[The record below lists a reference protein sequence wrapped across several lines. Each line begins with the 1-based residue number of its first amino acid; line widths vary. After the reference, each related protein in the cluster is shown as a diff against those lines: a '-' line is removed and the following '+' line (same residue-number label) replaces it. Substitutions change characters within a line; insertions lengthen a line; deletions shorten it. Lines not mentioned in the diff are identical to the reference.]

1 MFSLPRERHLPLWF
15 PYVHCRHPPPTPT
28 LRMSIAYHCVVFQCF
43 YLRWHGKGE
52 KNTWWARQFC
62 LISKPKNFSFP
73 LPCVHTSISFTCFCI
88 WHYIERIVH
97 WSAWRFE
104 AFSRF
109 KQEWD
114 EQTEPQSGCL
124 WILSWPEFTMIC
136 IFGKFSLILHI
147 SYFATENS
155 SSRFPFVYS
164 FHLRS

>member
-1 MFSLPRERHLPLWF
+1 MLLQTNAENVLTNRAFSKIPLTEIRCFVEDPVEKDGWLHVSSYCEDRIINCVSSSQRA
-15 PYVHCRHPPPTPT
+15 PLASVISICPLQAPPHPTPT
-28 LRMSIAYHCVVFQCF
+28 LRMSIAYHCVVLQCF

-73 LPCVHTSISFTCFCI
+73 LPCVQTSISFTCFCI

-114 EQTEPQSGCL
+114 
-124 WILSWPEFTMIC
+124 
-136 IFGKFSLILHI
+136 
-147 SYFATENS
+147 
-155 SSRFPFVYS
+155 
-164 FHLRS
+164 